1 MIRGEGGGRRGK
13 GEEVK
18 EFAVLKRP
26 VMIEFEFPRNGSFIT
41 NILAPGSGEDKGQM
55 YLTSMYEWHCPEV
68 KEGSEEYREK
78 QSEYFQ
84 MARKIVAHTVEEV
97 RKMKKEGL
105 LKGR

>member
-1 MIRGEGGGRRGK
+1 
-13 GEEVK
+13 
-18 EFAVLKRP
+18 
-26 VMIEFEFPRNGSFIT
+26 
-41 NILAPGSGEDKGQM
+41 M

-78 QSEYFQ
+78 QNEYFQ

>member
-1 MIRGEGGGRRGK
+1 
-13 GEEVK
+13 
-18 EFAVLKRP
+18 
-26 VMIEFEFPRNGSFIT
+26 
-41 NILAPGSGEDKGQM
+41 M

-68 KEGSEEYREK
+68 EEGSEEYREK